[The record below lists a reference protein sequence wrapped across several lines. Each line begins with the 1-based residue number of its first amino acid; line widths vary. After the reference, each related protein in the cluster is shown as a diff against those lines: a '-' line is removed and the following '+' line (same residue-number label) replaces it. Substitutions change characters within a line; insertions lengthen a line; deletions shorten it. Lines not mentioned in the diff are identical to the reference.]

1 MWGLHFQAAHLCL
14 ALCLVSRQA
23 RLKGSAVHPSD
34 AAHPLSCRR
43 KVLKPPGA
51 KAAGRPRGP
60 GRPPATAEV
69 RAARKAARAEK
80 AERGASEPQAART
93 LRKSTVQR
101 AEEAEMGRQ
110 LREEVG

>member
-1 MWGLHFQAAHLCL
+1 MAMQAAHLCHP
-14 ALCLVSRQA
+14 LCW
-23 RLKGSAVHPSD
+23 SADKQGYEVNCFPPD
-34 AAHPLSCRR
+34 TAHHLSCRR

-80 AERGASEPQAART
+80 AEKGASEPQAART

-101 AEEAEMGRQ
+101 AEEAEIGRQ

>member
-1 MWGLHFQAAHLCL
+1 M
-14 ALCLVSRQA
+14 
-23 RLKGSAVHPSD
+23 KGASVHPSD
-34 AAHPLSCRR
+34 AAHPRFCRR

-80 AERGASEPQAART
+80 AEKGASEPQAART